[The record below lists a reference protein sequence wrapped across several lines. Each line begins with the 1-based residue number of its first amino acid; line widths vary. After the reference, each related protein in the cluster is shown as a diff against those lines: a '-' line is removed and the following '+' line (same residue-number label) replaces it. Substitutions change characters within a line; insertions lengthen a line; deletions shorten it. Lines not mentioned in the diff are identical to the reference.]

1 MAGKRFLAAIGLA
14 LSLAA
19 AGPTA
24 PRMPTDPASGPAFP
38 NRPPNFVVLLADDL
52 ALMDLGIFGGE
63 ARTPNIDA
71 LARRGR
77 MFTRYYTSPLCS
89 PSRAMLLTG
98 LDNHRTGV
106 STIPEVIPNEHI
118 GKKGYS
124 LRFEPGVTTI
134 ASRLKQRGY
143 RTFMTGKWHL
153 GHEAGDL
160 PNAHGFDRSFVLD
173 ASGAD
178 NWEQKSY
185 MPYYADAPWFEDGKP
200 ARLPKDFYS
209 SRFLID
215 RMVDYL
221 GEGDQN
227 KPFLAY
233 IGFQAIHIPVQ
244 APPEFTRKYKDTY
257 RKGWAAMRK
266 ARWERAQA
274 NGLIPKGA
282 PLADPP
288 KGLRRRE
295 SLSREEQALFA
306 RNMAIN
312 AGMIEAMD
320 HHIGRLVAHL
330 KRTGEYDNT
339 VFVFTSDNGPEP
351 SNPLATSRTM
361 QWWLDNNGYSVSADN
376 WGGKGTYAFIGPEF
390 ANAAAS
396 PGAMFKFYSAEGG
409 LHVPMIMAGPGIAPA
424 APSAAMTTVSDIAP
438 TLLAMAGGA
447 PDASAFDGRSLV
459 PLLAGQADAVRTP
472 ETATG
477 FEVSG
482 NAALFK
488 GSYKLVRNLK
498 PYGDGI
504 WRLYD
509 IGSDPGETRDLSKSD
524 PAKFNEMMAEYRVYA
539 KRNGVLEMPDGYDST
554 MQIGKNTVRKM
565 AARYWYV
572 LLGAGVLMLVLL
584 YGGYRLLRRKGRA
597 RPA

>member
-52 ALMDLGIFGGE
+52 ALMDLGIYGGE

-221 GEGDQN
+221 GEGDQQ
-227 KPFLAY
+227 KD
-233 IGFQAIHIPVQ
+233 
-244 APPEFTRKYKDTY
+244 RK
-257 RKGWAAMRK
+257 
-266 ARWERAQA
+266 
-274 NGLIPKGA
+274 
-282 PLADPP
+282 
-288 KGLRRRE
+288 
-295 SLSREEQALFA
+295 
-306 RNMAIN
+306 
-312 AGMIEAMD
+312 
-320 HHIGRLVAHL
+320 
-330 KRTGEYDNT
+330 
-339 VFVFTSDNGPEP
+339 
-351 SNPLATSRTM
+351 
-361 QWWLDNNGYSVSADN
+361 SV
-376 WGGKGTYAFIGPEF
+376 
-390 ANAAAS
+390 
-396 PGAMFKFYSAEGG
+396 
-409 LHVPMIMAGPGIAPA
+409 V
-424 APSAAMTTVSDIAP
+424 
-438 TLLAMAGGA
+438 
-447 PDASAFDGRSLV
+447 
-459 PLLAGQADAVRTP
+459 
-472 ETATG
+472 
-477 FEVSG
+477 
-482 NAALFK
+482 
-488 GSYKLVRNLK
+488 
-498 PYGDGI
+498 
-504 WRLYD
+504 
-509 IGSDPGETRDLSKSD
+509 
-524 PAKFNEMMAEYRVYA
+524 
-539 KRNGVLEMPDGYDST
+539 
-554 MQIGKNTVRKM
+554 
-565 AARYWYV
+565 
-572 LLGAGVLMLVLL
+572 
-584 YGGYRLLRRKGRA
+584 
-597 RPA
+597 